1 MADPI
6 PIQLG
11 RGTNKGRHE
20 QEGVASLV
28 NCYVER
34 LGEGGK
40 VEWPIYAINGFD
52 SFATLGATDAADV
65 RAMLALDTQVLVV
78 AGSVLY
84 STNEAGT
91 PVTTVGGVLS
101 DGFVTMARNRRSPN
115 PQVVIVCDGLWFLY
129 EGGSVSQGS
138 DTDLPAP
145 IAVVEIDGYFVFL
158 ISDGRWFISG
168 IDDTTVDGLDF
179 TEAQSSPDRNVMA
192 AVRGRELIIMGERSL
207 EFYVDNAGSEDFPF
221 TRIQTASIGCFSAG
235 SVQKIIAQA
244 GSAVDTVIWAATDN
258 KGSYAGIL
266 VLDGYSGR
274 KISTP
279 EVDRLILAEPS
290 PASIRSMSWTEDGHA
305 FYAISGTSF
314 TKVFDTMF
322 LGSPEAG
329 WHDRK
334 SYGLDRWRAQCHA
347 QIGQTHIFGDYATNK
362 LYKSNRATY
371 SEPTSPIVAEVVTP
385 PVHMFPH
392 PFVVDALYIDA
403 LTGVG
408 VNSATESD
416 ADPQLMLD
424 YSDDGGATF
433 GGERMVDL
441 GADAQRH
448 VSIRETEFG
457 MFGANGVSFRMRCSA
472 AVAKGLLG
480 ASIVARKLGM
490 RAA

>member
-1 MADPI
+1 MAEPI

-11 RGTNKGRHE
+11 RGTNKGRHG
-20 QEGVASLV
+20 QEGAAALV

-34 LGEGGK
+34 LGEAGK

-52 SFATLGATDAADV
+52 SFATLGGSSTADV
-65 RAMLALDTQVLVV
+65 RAMLALDTLVLVV
-78 AGSVLY
+78 AGTGLY
-84 STNEAGT
+84 STNESGS
-91 PVTTVGGVLS
+91 PVNTVGGVLS

-115 PQVVIVCDGLWFLY
+115 PQVVIVCSGLWFVY
-129 EGGSVSQGS
+129 QNGVVAQGS
-138 DTDLPAP
+138 DTDLPP
-145 IAVVEIDGYFVFL
+145 PSVVVEIDGFFVFL
-158 ISDGRWFISG
+158 ISDGRWFISA
-168 IDDTTVDGLDF
+168 IDDTTIDALDF
-179 TEAQSSPDRNVMA
+179 TEAQSSPDENVMA
-192 AVRGRELIIMGERSL
+192 AVRGRELIIMGKRSL

-221 TRIQTASIGCFSAG
+221 TRIQTASIGCFAAG
-235 SVQKIIAQA
+235 SVQKVIAQA
-244 GSAVDTVIWAATDN
+244 GSAVDTVIWAATDH
-258 KGSYAGIL
+258 KGSYAGIM

-279 EVDRLILAEPS
+279 EVDRLILAETSPS
-290 PASIRSMSWTEDGHA
+290 SIRSMSWTEDGHA
-305 FYAISGTSF
+305 FYAISGTNF

-334 SYGLDRWRAQCHA
+334 SYGLTRWRAQCHA

-362 LYKSNRATY
+362 LYKSNKATY
-371 SEPTSPIVAEVVTP
+371 SEPAGPIVSEVVTP

-392 PFVVDALYIDA
+392 PFVLDALYIDA

-408 VNSATESD
+408 INSTTASD
-416 ADPQLMLD
+416 ASPKLMLD
-424 YSDDGGATF
+424 YSDDGGASF

-457 MFGANGVSFRMRCSA
+457 LFGANGVSFRMRCSA
-472 AVAKGLLG
+472 AVVKGLLG
-480 ASIVARKLGM
+480 ASVMVRKLGT